1 MSETL
6 LVLGLILGLTL
17 SGLLACT
24 VACEKFKFWPTP
36 GKGTWQSLLFWGLFR
51 GLNVTTLTMGFVC
64 FQPWRDFYPE
74 RAAAGGIAIL
84 CGLLYVWALHALG
97 RKNVYCGRDG
107 LVTGGIYAWTR
118 NPQYATAI
126 PAFLFLAIASY
137 SAAVSALASLLI
149 LCYALMAF
157 AEERWLE
164 AAYGAE
170 YLRYQREVARF
181 YNWRHGLALLKQEFP
196 PARRAAEEPV
206 SERP

>member
-1 MSETL
+1 MSESL
-6 LVLGLILGLTL
+6 LVLGIILGLTL
-17 SGLLACT
+17 SGLLVCAI
-24 VACEKFKFWPTP
+24 ACEKFKFWPTP
-36 GKGTWQSLLFWGLFR
+36 GKGTWQSLLFWSLFR

-64 FQPWRDFYPE
+64 FQPWQDFYPE
-74 RAAAGGIAIL
+74 RVAASGIAIL
-84 CGLLYVWALHALG
+84 CGLLYVLALHALG
-97 RKNVYCGRDG
+97 RTNVYCGRDG

-126 PAFLFLAIASY
+126 PAFLCLAVASY
-137 SAAVSALASLLI
+137 SAAVSAVASLLI

-170 YLRYQREVARF
+170 YLRYRREVARF
-181 YNWRHGLALLKQEFP
+181 YNWRHALALLKQEVL
-196 PARRAAEEPV
+196 PARQPTEEPV

>member
-1 MSETL
+1 MSQTL
-6 LVLGLILGLTL
+6 LVLGVLLGLTL

-24 VACEKFKFWPTP
+24 IACEKFKFWPTP
-36 GKGTWQSLLFWGLFR
+36 GNGTWQSLLFWGLFR

-64 FQPWRDFYPE
+64 FQPWQDFYPE
-74 RAAAGGIAIL
+74 RVLAGGIAII
-84 CGLLYVWALHALG
+84 CGLLYAWALHALG
-97 RKNVYCGRDG
+97 RTNVYCGRNG
-107 LVTGGIYAWTR
+107 LVTGGMYAWTR

-126 PAFLFLAIASY
+126 PAFIGLAVASN
-137 SAAVSALASLLI
+137 SAAVYTAASLLI

-170 YLRYQREVARF
+170 YLRYRREVARF
-181 YNWRHGLALLKQEFP
+181 YNWRHGLALLKQEVMP
-196 PARRAAEEPV
+196 SRQATEEPV